1 MGGLHGFDSGV
12 MRPALLFLAATIACG
27 AAPALAQDA
36 APPLLGRIDA
46 TWLAG
51 QLKAAGA
58 AVETAVGA
66 PDPVAART
74 ELRGSDGGFAWKVF
88 FYDCADQDA
97 ALGCTDYEYVAAAE
111 LDPQEAP
118 LIAAWSAR
126 QRFARATMN
135 GKAAILRLS
144 LTVEGGVGP
153 GFAAAQHRRWLE
165 TAADLAR
172 SLAPQTAADA
182 GAPQT
187 AAAPSA
193 APDPKAPVA
202 TTQPGAPPALVP
214 DPPVEAPAAP
224 AQDRE
229 E

>member
-1 MGGLHGFDSGV
+1 MGSTAGV
-12 MRPALLFLAATIACG
+12 MRPALCLAALLALG
-27 AAPALAQDA
+27 PAPALALEA
-36 APPLLGRIDA
+36 APVVSRIDA
-46 TWLAG
+46 AWLAG

-58 AVETAVGA
+58 DVETAVGA

-74 ELRGSDGGFAWKVF
+74 ELRGSDGGFVWKVF

-111 LDPQEAP
+111 LAPEEAP
-118 LIAAWSAR
+118 LVAAWSAR
-126 QRFARATMN
+126 QRFARATLD

-153 GFAAAQHRRWLE
+153 SFAGAQHRRWLE

-172 SLAPQTAADA
+172 SLAPATQTAATPP
-182 GAPQT
+182 APG
-187 AAAPSA
+187 
-193 APDPKAPVA
+193 APVA
-202 TTQPGAPPALVP
+202 TAQPPGPSLVP
-214 DPPVEAPAAP
+214 DPTAEAPQTGGAP
-224 AQDRE
+224 DRE